1 MKNCRYEKGTGNRE
15 QGTGN
20 RGQGT
25 GNRLR
30 RDGFGQLDFSLLMS
44 VFSVHLLRL
53 SLFLQ
58 DDRFMFEPDNIT
70 HTLEENLSKF
80 YPLE

>member
-44 VFSVHLLRL
+44 VFSVHLL
-53 SLFLQ
+53 
-58 DDRFMFEPDNIT
+58 T
-70 HTLEENLSKF
+70 
-80 YPLE
+80 

>member
-1 MKNCRYEKGTGNRE
+1 MFKHIAICYKSVGVKNCRYEKGTGNRE

-44 VFSVHLLRL
+44 VFSVHLL
-53 SLFLQ
+53 
-58 DDRFMFEPDNIT
+58 T
-70 HTLEENLSKF
+70 
-80 YPLE
+80 